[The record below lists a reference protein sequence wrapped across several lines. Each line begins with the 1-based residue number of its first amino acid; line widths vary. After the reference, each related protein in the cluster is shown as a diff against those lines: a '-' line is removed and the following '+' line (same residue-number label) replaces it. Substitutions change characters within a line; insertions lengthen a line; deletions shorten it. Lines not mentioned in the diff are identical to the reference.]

1 MSLDHRPTSMPARR
15 ILALAGLALALAA
28 CSSTPPP
35 RYHTLLQPAS
45 SAAALT
51 PTISW
56 IIAGVSVPAQV
67 DQPQWVVRLPDESLR
82 LLEQERWVA
91 PLADEMQGAFGD
103 ALARRLGAPGLPK
116 PASGKSWRVRI
127 DVQRLDSA
135 PAQLAAL
142 VVDWSIASAGG
153 TAAELR
159 CRDAVRQ
166 PVGAGI
172 PALAAAHRDAVVQI
186 AQRIGAAVQALDGG
200 TAAARCPTGA

>member
-1 MSLDHRPTSMPARR
+1 MSVHRRTSVPARR
-15 ILALAGLALALAA
+15 VLPSAALALVLSA

-35 RYHTLLQPAS
+35 RYHSLLQPAS
-45 SAAALT
+45 SAAAVA

-56 IIAGVSVPAQV
+56 TIAGVSVPAQV

-91 PLADEMQGAFGD
+91 PLADEVQAAFGD

-135 PAQLAAL
+135 PSQLAAL
-142 VVDWSIASAGG
+142 VVDWSIAPAGG
-153 TAAELR
+153 AAPELR

-166 PVGAGI
+166 TVGTGI
-172 PALAAAHRDAVVQI
+172 PALAAAHREAVVQI
-186 AQRIGAAVQALDGG
+186 AQRLGAALRSLDAG
-200 TAAARCPTGA
+200 TAALCPAAS